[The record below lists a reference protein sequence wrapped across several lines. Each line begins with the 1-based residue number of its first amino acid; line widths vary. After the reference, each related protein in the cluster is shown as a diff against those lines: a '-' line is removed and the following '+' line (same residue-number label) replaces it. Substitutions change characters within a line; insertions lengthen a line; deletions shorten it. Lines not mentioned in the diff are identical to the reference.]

1 MRLALVLA
9 VAATLL
15 GGCERFPR
23 DPEGTL
29 QRISSERTFRV
40 GIIASAHQAQLPPEA
55 ARLLQRI
62 SSASGARPQIR
73 SGEAEVL
80 LDSLEQG
87 DLDLVLGR
95 FNKKSPWAT
104 LVTFGPPLKVEKMGE
119 TTFETSAAMR
129 NGENAWVALVER
141 ETRNVAPKPE

>member
-1 MRLALVLA
+1 MVFAA
-9 VAATLL
+9 TATLL
-15 GGCERFPR
+15 CGCDHFPR

-29 QRISSERTFRV
+29 ERIRSEHSFRV
-40 GIIASAHQAQLPPEA
+40 GVISAGGQAQLPPEA
-55 ARLLQRI
+55 AQLLQRI
-62 SSASGARPQIR
+62 SSTSGASPQIQ

-87 DLDLVLGR
+87 HLDLVLGR

-104 LVTFGPPLKVEKMGE
+104 IVTIGPPLKVEKSGK
-119 TTFETSAAMR
+119 TSFELSTAVR